1 MRAVALLVC
10 SGLVRVGAFASL
22 PDSEQI
28 ESRNAGSTHVKVRSN
43 AYCGNRVCAGKSC
56 AQSRVTE
63 DAAACAAAVMKDPKC
78 GNSFSF
84 GENSD
89 PNQRYCDCAPVGA
102 PCVATP
108 FAFYDVY
115 ELIFDK
121 TEKPAVCSQP
131 SPPPPHPPPSPPPP
145 HSPPSPTPPPPRPPP
160 SPPPPRSPKVV
171 ESEVMGDAPDA
182 SACEIGTLMQSAC
195 GPSGLGLAF
204 DPYLA
209 LARLDGTECIPVGQ
223 PLANPFG

>member
-1 MRAVALLVC
+1 
-10 SGLVRVGAFASL
+10 
-22 PDSEQI
+22 
-28 ESRNAGSTHVKVRSN
+28 
-43 AYCGNRVCAGKSC
+43 
-56 AQSRVTE
+56 
-63 DAAACAAAVMKDPKC
+63 MKDPKC

-131 SPPPPHPPPSPPPP
+131 SPPPPHHAA
-145 HSPPSPTPPPPRPPP
+145 HSVAAAAAIRRRRRRRRRRVRLRRRRRRVR
-160 SPPPPRSPKVV
+160 RSVV